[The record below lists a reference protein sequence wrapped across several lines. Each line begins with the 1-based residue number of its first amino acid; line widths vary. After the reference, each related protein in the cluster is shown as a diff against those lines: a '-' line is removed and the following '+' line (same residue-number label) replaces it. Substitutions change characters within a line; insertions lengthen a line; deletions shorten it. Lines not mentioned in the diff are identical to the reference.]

1 MYCIDLALLLEE
13 YAIEL
18 LAPYIKAQE
27 PNVTGELMSA
37 YLVPP
42 TGVRIDMGTES
53 EKEEETGR
61 DVAHDEEGGTKK
73 RRRKMVYDSME
84 LTGDLRYGNYNGE
97 RQIERIRI
105 AQEQIGMALQKRCG
119 KGDEMSGRG

>member
-1 MYCIDLALLLEE
+1 MYCIGLALLLEE

-18 LAPYIKAQE
+18 LAPYVKAQE
-27 PNVTGELMSA
+27 PNTTSELMSA

-42 TGVRIDMGTES
+42 TGVRVDVDAES
-53 EKEEETGR
+53 EREEEPKGGM
-61 DVAHDEEGGTKK
+61 ACDESGDTKR

-105 AQEQIGMALQKRCG
+105 AQEQIGMALQRRCG
-119 KGDEMSGRG
+119 KKE